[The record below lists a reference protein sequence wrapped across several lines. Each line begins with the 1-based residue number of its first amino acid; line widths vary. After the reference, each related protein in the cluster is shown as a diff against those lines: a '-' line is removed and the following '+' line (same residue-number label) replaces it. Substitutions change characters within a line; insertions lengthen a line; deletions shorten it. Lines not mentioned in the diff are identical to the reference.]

1 MSHKNIESAEDA
13 GNELAECPFCG
24 VINES
29 CKHLVACF
37 GVSEDTIEAGL
48 IVEHQEEIYSLMT
61 GRNEEAVESS
71 APDQNSGELT
81 ATVRAFLEQ
90 HPEVEWVEYDLDGGT
105 FALTNL
111 TEGGASS
118 ADAGGSIAFEVQN
131 VDETVEQL
139 RAK

>member
-90 HPEVEWVEYDLDGGT
+90 HPEVEWVEYSRDMANGIWDFANYWARYPGMVLDDLYRHLE
-105 FALTNL
+105 AA
-111 TEGGASS
+111 AS
-118 ADAGGSIAFEVQN
+118 DY
-131 VDETVEQL
+131 
-139 RAK
+139 

>member
-90 HPEVEWVEYDLDGGT
+90 HPEVELVEYSRDMANGIWDFANYWARYPGMVLDDLYRHLE
-105 FALTNL
+105 AA
-111 TEGGASS
+111 AS
-118 ADAGGSIAFEVQN
+118 DY
-131 VDETVEQL
+131 
-139 RAK
+139 